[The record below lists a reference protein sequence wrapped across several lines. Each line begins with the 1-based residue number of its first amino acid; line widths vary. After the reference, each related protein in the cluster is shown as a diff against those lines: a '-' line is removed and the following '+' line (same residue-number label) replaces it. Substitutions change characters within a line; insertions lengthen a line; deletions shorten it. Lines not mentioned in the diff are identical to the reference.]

1 MLADIAHRIGHDVPG
16 ADYRALPRVTF
27 TDPEVGGVG
36 MTRRRRMM
44 PASRPRRLGR
54 LARVW
59 GWIHGPGNAGLIKL
73 VEDADRGV
81 LVGATSVGPWG
92 GEVLSVL
99 TLAVHAEVPVATLRT
114 MHYAFPTFHRAV
126 QTALA
131 DLQGRGMDAAGRV
144 RAAMAAQPRER
155 FLPAAVRRRAS
166 YDGPLDI
173 GHGQT
178 NSQPRTVRDMLQ
190 LLDVQPGHRVLDV
203 GSGSGWSTALLAEL
217 VGPTG
222 SVLGLERVPD
232 LVVTGRANVEAAGM
246 PWARVRA
253 AVPGVLGAPQ
263 EAPFD
268 RVLVSAMAD
277 VLPLELVAQLGAHG
291 ILVAPVAGRMLR
303 VVRDERPPTG
313 VGSPSTATT
322 ASCRSSPDRP
332 EPRGTSPGS
341 AGVVGVEVVLVLVGD
356 HLAFD
361 LQARGELAR
370 FD

>member
-1 MLADIAHRIGHDVPG
+1 
-16 ADYRALPRVTF
+16 
-27 TDPEVGGVG
+27 
-36 MTRRRRMM
+36 
-44 PASRPRRLGR
+44 
-54 LARVW
+54 
-59 GWIHGPGNAGLIKL
+59 
-73 VEDADRGV
+73 
-81 LVGATSVGPWG
+81 
-92 GEVLSVL
+92 
-99 TLAVHAEVPVATLRT
+99 
-114 MHYAFPTFHRAV
+114 
-126 QTALA
+126 
-131 DLQGRGMDAAGRV
+131 MDAAGRV

-277 VLPLELVAQLGAHG
+277 VLPLELVAQLGPHG
-291 ILVAPVAGRMLR
+291 ILVVPVAGRMLR
-303 VVRDERPPTG
+303 VVRDDD
-313 VGSPSTATT
+313 A
-322 ASCRSSPDRP
+322 PDGRRVT
-332 EPRGTSPGS
+332 EHG
-341 AGVVGVEVVLVLVGD
+341 
-356 HLAFD
+356 HY
-361 LQARGELAR
+361 R
-370 FD
+370 FVPLIR